1 MSKLIDSHS
10 PDLNETSETVAE
22 TRENG
27 DAKWTGGESRKQ
39 SQGSVT
45 GQPGQQG
52 VKTKHPKYSEMTRS
66 KPTNK
71 STELPAAKVPVQA
84 VIPTPQQSYQMTQPI
99 KLSQMIPQTE
109 PIKNSKSLKFCSEP
123 KAYLVLVPRSPSPD
137 EAYCHEIPPLST
149 MVERAVPTHMR
160 V

>member
-1 MSKLIDSHS
+1 MTLLLKQEKTETQSGQEEKARSNLRVVLQDSLGSKGLI
-10 PDLNETSETVAE
+10 
-22 TRENG
+22 
-27 DAKWTGGESRKQ
+27 
-39 SQGSVT
+39 
-45 GQPGQQG
+45 
-52 VKTKHPKYSEMTRS
+52 KTKHPKYSEMTRS

-71 STELPAAKVPVQA
+71 STELPAVKVPVQA

-109 PIKNSKSLKFCSEP
+109 PIRNSKSLKFCSEP
-123 KAYLVLVPRSPSPD
+123 KACLVLVPLFPSPD
-137 EAYCHEIPPLST
+137 QAYHHEIPPLST